1 MILLFVFGALLTGLM
16 TGGRLRRLE
25 SVRIRWWWLAIA
37 GLALQIIPIPD
48 RWTGAGFAS
57 LMASYA
63 LLIVVA
69 WANLRLAG
77 FSMILVGVAMNAL
90 AIGLNGAMPVTDEA
104 LEASGQAAAISEL
117 AKGEPAKHKLAD
129 EGDLLLPLADV
140 IPVPKPFGEVLS
152 AGDLVAYSG
161 IAWFLF
167 AAMRG
172 GADLRRK
179 PRAPL
184 PESLSQAQSE
194 IPSERESPPASN
206 PPAASPRPEARS
218 AGSEP

>member
-1 MILLFVFGALLTGLM
+1 MILLLFVLGALLAGLL

-25 SVRIRWWWLAIA
+25 AVRIRWWWLAIA
-37 GLALQIIPIPD
+37 GLILQFIPIPD
-48 RWTGAGFAS
+48 RGNGAGFAT
-57 LMASYA
+57 LIASYG

-90 AIGLNGAMPVTDEA
+90 VIGLNGAMPVTDDA
-104 LEASGQAAAISEL
+104 LEASGQAAGISEL
-117 AKGEPAKHKLAD
+117 EGREPAKHKLAED
-129 EGDLLLPLADV
+129 GDLLLPLADV
-140 IPVPKPFGEVLS
+140 IPIPKPFGEVLS

-161 IAWFLF
+161 IAWLVV

-179 PRAPL
+179 PQAPR
-184 PESLSQAQSE
+184 PESLSPAQSE
-194 IPSERESPPASN
+194 IRSEHEPPPSAPR
-206 PPAASPRPEARS
+206 AAARRPGARS